1 MGDLPWLVLIIALC
15 AAGVWSLEAEGPVR
29 RSADGT
35 VTVRPPVGRMLAH
48 VFLGLLVGAVL
59 GLFAVLGVSEGLS
72 RWAGAALGLIG
83 LYGPW
88 IALKGVVELARARV
102 IVTTTTLTV
111 IPAFGPGTTLELGSI
126 SRAAVNWETHSNDTS
141 TWQQRAGWQVAGHD
155 PSGAPHVVIA
165 PVWVPRRVAPWLPDS
180 GEPA

>member
-1 MGDLPWLVLIIALC
+1 M
-15 AAGVWSLEAEGPVR
+15 
-29 RSADGT
+29 
-35 VTVRPPVGRMLAH
+35 
-48 VFLGLLVGAVL
+48 L
-59 GLFAVLGVSEGLS
+59 GLFAVLGVSEGLP

-83 LYGPW
+83 LYGAW

-155 PSGAPHVVIA
+155 PSGPPHVVIV